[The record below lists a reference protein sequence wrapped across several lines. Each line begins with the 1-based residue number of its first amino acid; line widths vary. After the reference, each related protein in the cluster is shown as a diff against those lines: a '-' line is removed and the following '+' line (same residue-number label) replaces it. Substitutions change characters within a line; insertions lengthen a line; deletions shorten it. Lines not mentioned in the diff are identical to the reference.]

1 MTSIAVVTSFALIEY
16 LWISFSVGQARTRY
30 GVAAPATT
38 GNEIFERWF
47 RVQQN
52 TVEQL
57 VVFLPS
63 LWLFGHYVNAR
74 LGALIGLAFVA
85 GRYLYARG
93 YVEDPQKR
101 GRGFMIGFAATALLL
116 AGGLIGA
123 LWSRL

>member
-1 MTSIAVVTSFALIEY
+1 MTSIALVTAFALIEY
-16 LWISFSVGQARTRY
+16 LWIGFSVGQARTRF

-52 TVEQL
+52 TLEQL

-63 LWLFGHYVNAR
+63 LWLFGSYVNAR
-74 LGALIGLAFVA
+74 LGALIGLVFVA

-93 YVEDPQKR
+93 YVEDPEKR
-101 GRGFMIGFAATALLL
+101 GRGFTIGFVATAVLL

-123 LWSRL
+123 LWRVL

>member
-30 GVAAPATT
+30 GVAPPATT

-52 TVEQL
+52 TLEQL

-63 LWLFGHYVNAR
+63 LWMFGRYANAR
-74 LGALIGLAFVA
+74 LGALIGLVFVA

-101 GRGFMIGFAATALLL
+101 GRGFMIGFVATAVLL

>member
-1 MTSIAVVTSFALIEY
+1 MTATALVTSFALIEY
-16 LWISFSVGQARTRY
+16 LWISFSVGQARGRY
-30 GVAAPATT
+30 GVKAPATT

-52 TVEQL
+52 TLEQL

-63 LWLFGHYVNAR
+63 LWLFAQYASGR
-74 LGALIGLAFVA
+74 IGAVIGLFFIA

-93 YVEDPQKR
+93 YVEDPEKR
-101 GRGFMIGFAATALLL
+101 GRGFMIGFVSMAVLL

-123 LWSRL
+123 LWRIL